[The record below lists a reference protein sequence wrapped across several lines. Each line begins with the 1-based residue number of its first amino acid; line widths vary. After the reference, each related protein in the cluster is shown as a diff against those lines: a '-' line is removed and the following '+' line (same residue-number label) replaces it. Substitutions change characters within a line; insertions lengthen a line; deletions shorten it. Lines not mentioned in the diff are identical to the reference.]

1 MSEDNIMVTEK
12 TGFDALR
19 LAMAGRAIERHLEG
33 KIPIHSPRDYKVAV
47 HTVEELF
54 GIQLTGKSGR
64 VTKKSCEQARDLLHE
79 YFGILEMFKQQEGLQ
94 DE

>member
-1 MSEDNIMVTEK
+1 MSEGHIMVTEK
-12 TGFDALR
+12 RGMDALR

-33 KIPIHSPRDYKVAV
+33 KMPIHSPRDYKVAV

-54 GIQLTGKSGR
+54 KIQLTGKSGR

-79 YFGILEMFKQQEGLQ
+79 YFGLLEAFENQEGLR